1 MTEAPPDRR
10 AALKDRHRRA
20 ILAAAADLMAERGGV
35 SFTVDELAER
45 ADVSRRTVFNHFAT
59 VDDVVTT
66 VCSDVLGG
74 VVETFLAT
82 AAAAPAGDD
91 TPAAMFAEITEAL
104 RASDLV
110 APMASLTRSLGGTD
124 DSPLAA
130 RLLHRAFTQVSGRF
144 SQAMAARHPHADP
157 LDVDLLVNALLG
169 GLIVLHRHWFEVT
182 GGADTAASRQTWA
195 ALVDRLVDGVRTGFG
210 AGPAG

>member
-1 MTEAPPDRR
+1 MIDAPPDRR

-20 ILAAAADLMAERGGV
+20 ILAAAADLMAERGGIA
-35 SFTVDELAER
+35 FTVDALAER
-45 ADVSRRTVFNHFAT
+45 ADVSRRTVFNHFAS

-74 VVETFLAT
+74 VVETFLAS

-91 TPAAMFAEITEAL
+91 TPAAMFAEVTHAL
-104 RASDLV
+104 RTSDLV
-110 APMASLTRSLGGTD
+110 APMASLSRSLGDTE

-130 RLLHRAFTQVSGRF
+130 RLLHRAFTQVSRRF
-144 SQAMAARHPHADP
+144 SDAMAARHPRADP

-169 GLIVLHRHWFEVT
+169 GLIVLHRHWAEAT
-182 GGADTAASRQTWA
+182 GARDTAESRRVWA
-195 ALVDRLVDGVRTGFG
+195 GLVDRLVEDVRTGFG
-210 AGPAG
+210 AAHIT